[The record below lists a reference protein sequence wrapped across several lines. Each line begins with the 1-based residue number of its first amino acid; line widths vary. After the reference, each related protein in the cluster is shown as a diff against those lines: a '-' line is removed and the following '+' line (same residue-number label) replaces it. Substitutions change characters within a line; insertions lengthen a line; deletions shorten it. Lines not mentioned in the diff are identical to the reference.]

1 MKSIE
6 GLFGKKNKD
15 TQTRSK
21 HVPKRVLPRTAQQTV
36 PYLMAYDDGII
47 EINKGTFSKT
57 IQFYDIN
64 YQIARQDDKED
75 IFIKYCELLN
85 YFNSTIGIQITI
97 LNKSINRKTFEEKI
111 LLQERGDY
119 FDRYRQEY
127 NEMLKHQVSVG
138 KNDIQKG
145 KYITLTVTAS
155 AVEDARGIFTRLE
168 NEVQG
173 LIRRLGSYGK
183 VLTIQERLELLHDI
197 YRHGNEG
204 DFIYEPR
211 LNRRKGLMTKDLIA
225 PDGFEFKR
233 DHMLLGNKYARAI
246 FIKDLPTFINDGLLS
261 ELTDF
266 SFNMLLTINIRPIE
280 PHIALRLI
288 NRQITGMEANKI
300 EYQRRSVRGGYHEP
314 FIPYELRNSLED
326 AQKLLDEVV
335 NKNQKLFLTNIIIT
349 HLADEQ
355 EKLNRDTDAIT
366 AVGRKYLCQ
375 MGVLNYQQEDGLN
388 STLPLGVN
396 QIKADRCLTT
406 ESTAVFIPFTS
417 QELLQEEG
425 MYYGLNAVS
434 GNLIM
439 FSRKSLK
446 NGNGFIL
453 GSPGSGKSFS
463 AKREMV
469 NVLLNTD
476 DDVIIIDPEREYTR
490 LVENFK
496 GQVIYISAGS
506 KNYINPLDMSIDYS
520 DDEEPLQLKS
530 DFVLSLCEVIVG
542 GREGLTPKEK
552 SIIDRC
558 LKLTYKE
565 YLQEFDPEKI
575 PTLKDFYE
583 VMRRQKEVEAEG
595 LATALELYTTGNL
608 SVFANK
614 TNIDVENRLVC
625 YDIKDLGKQLKTMGM
640 LIVLDAIWNR
650 ITANRDKGRRTW
662 LYMDEIY
669 LLFANDY
676 SANFLFELYK
686 RARKWGAIPTGITQN
701 VEDLLGSDLARRM
714 LSNSDFIMMLNQAS
728 TDRAELAKLLNISA
742 TQLSYVTNSDP
753 GQGLLFS
760 GNSII
765 PFIDKF
771 PQNTKLYSLMTT
783 KVEEVSQLTSKH
795 GGEDSDINKDL
806 KRKRANVSIK
816 RK

>member
-1 MKSIE
+1 MNLLGNSKS
-6 GLFGKKNKD
+6 KKNSRNSSFKML
-15 TQTRSK
+15 
-21 HVPKRVLPRTAQQTV
+21 PKTSQETI
-36 PYLMAYDDGII
+36 PYLMAYDDGVI
-47 EINKGTFSKT
+47 EIKKGVFSKT
-57 IQFYDIN
+57 IQFFDIN
-64 YQIARQDDKED
+64 YQIARQEDKED

-85 YFNSTIGIQITI
+85 YFNSTVGLQITVI
-97 LNKSINRKTFEEKI
+97 NKSINRKTFEDKI
-111 LLQERGDY
+111 LLKERGDR
-119 FDRYRQEY
+119 FDPYRREY
-127 NEMLKHQVSVG
+127 NEMLRHQVNVG
-138 KNDIQKG
+138 KNDIQKE
-145 KYITLTVTAS
+145 KYITITVTAN
-155 AVEDARGIFTRLE
+155 AVEEARGIFARLE
-168 NEVQG
+168 NEVIG
-173 LIRRLGSYGK
+173 LIRKLGSHGR
-183 VLTIQERLELLHDI
+183 VLTIQDRLELLHDI

-204 DFIYEPR
+204 EFIYEPR
-211 LNRRKGLMTKDLIA
+211 INRRKGLMTKDLIA
-225 PDGFEFKR
+225 PDSFEFKR
-233 DHMLLGNKYARAI
+233 DYMLLGNNYARAL
-246 FIKDLPTFINDGLLS
+246 FIKDLPTFINDGFLS

-266 SFNMLLTINIRPIE
+266 SFNMLLTINIKPIE

-300 EYQRRSVRGGYHEP
+300 EYQRRSFKGGYLEP
-314 FIPYELRNSLED
+314 FIPYELRNSLEE

-349 HLADEQ
+349 HLADDKEQ
-355 EKLNRDTDAIT
+355 LDRDTDAIT

-388 STLPLGVN
+388 TVLPLGIN
-396 QIKADRCLTT
+396 NIKADRCLTT
-406 ESTAVFIPFTS
+406 ESAAIFIPFTS
-417 QELLQEEG
+417 QELLQDDG

-434 GNLIM
+434 RNLIM
-439 FSRKSLK
+439 FNRKSLK
-446 NGNGFIL
+446 NANGFIL

-490 LVENFK
+490 LVQNF
-496 GQVIYISAGS
+496 GGEVVHISAGS

-520 DDEEPLQLKS
+520 DDDEPLLLKS
-530 DFVLSLCEVIVG
+530 DFILSLCEVIVG
-542 GREGLTPKEK
+542 GREGLNPKEK

-565 YLQEFDPEKI
+565 YLQDFDPEKI

-583 VMRRQKEVEAEG
+583 IMRRQKELEAEN

-614 TNIDVENRLVC
+614 TNINVNNRLIC

-650 ITANRDKGRRTW
+650 ITFNRDKGKRTW

-669 LLFANDY
+669 LLFANEY

-701 VEDLLGSDLARRM
+701 VEDLLKSELARRM
-714 LSNSDFIMMLNQAS
+714 LANSDFILMLNQAP
-728 TDRAELAKLLNISA
+728 TDRVELAKLLNISA

-771 PQNTKLYSLMTT
+771 PQHTQLYRLMTT
-783 KVEEVSQLTSKH
+783 KVEEVSQFVS
-795 GGEDSDINKDL
+795 EDENKAQAIKKPVKIKKEKL
-806 KRKRANVSIK
+806 VIK
-816 RK
+816 R